1 MRFFI
6 AAISVFLAFTSAKAE
21 DTPEHM
27 DFVIDLVMKNSP
39 KIDSV
44 VYWAMGCTSPCKLK
58 PEYSAGGTES
68 EFRAA
73 AYILVRG
80 QKDLEIK
87 DLTACRSA
95 CTILMDLVAD
105 NHRKT
110 CVGYDMAWGVHF
122 ARYVE
127 NGSIF
132 RSEDIVQYKYRA
144 PLIAEWIKKQGGM
157 RPDLRYMY
165 VPSETVEQA
174 YGLCPN
180 TMF

>member
-1 MRFFI
+1 M
-6 AAISVFLAFTSAKAE
+6 KY
-21 DTPEHM
+21 
-27 DFVIDLVMKNSP
+27 VIDMVMKSP
-39 KIDSV
+39 LKNDSV
-44 VYWAMGCTSPCKLK
+44 VYWALNCSSPCILK
-58 PEYSAGGTES
+58 SQYSAGGAES

-73 AYILVRG
+73 AYILIRDK
-80 QKDLEIK
+80 KDLEIK
-87 DLTACRSA
+87 YLTACRSS
-95 CTILMDLVAD
+95 CTILMDIVAD

-122 ARYVE
+122 ARTVQ
-127 NGSIF
+127 NGSAVK
-132 RSEDIVQYKYRA
+132 SPDVMQHHYRA
-144 PLIAEWIKKQGGM
+144 PLVANWIAKKGGM